1 MLPRVALA
9 KAMRQIFYW
18 IKILAVSFRHVN
30 ILLNWWPKPVSP
42 DAVTFAFVCY
52 DWLETQIGQKF
63 ILKRFVIAATWLAT
77 FWPFVACPCKLF
89 FKRVCRL
96 LINFFFLFFP
106 VFLIGPIT
114 CLDNR
119 ETKPSTSSWYKFAF
133 DFYDLCRNFK
143 LKN

>member
-52 DWLETQIGQKF
+52 DWLQTQIGQKF

-96 LINFFFLFFP
+96 LINFFFSFFSSFSDRTHYLFRQQRDKTIHLQLIQVCIWFLRP
-106 VFLIGPIT
+106 V
-114 CLDNR
+114 
-119 ETKPSTSSWYKFAF
+119 SKF
-133 DFYDLCRNFK
+133 
-143 LKN
+143 